1 VGAIPSSLDS
11 VAGHAFELGALIHL
25 AGHRTVAR
33 DPIVRGGNWRLTD
46 FVTVVV

>member
-1 VGAIPSSLDS
+1 

-25 AGHRTVAR
+25 EGHRTVAR
-33 DPIVRGGNWRLTD
+33 DPMVRGGNWGLVG